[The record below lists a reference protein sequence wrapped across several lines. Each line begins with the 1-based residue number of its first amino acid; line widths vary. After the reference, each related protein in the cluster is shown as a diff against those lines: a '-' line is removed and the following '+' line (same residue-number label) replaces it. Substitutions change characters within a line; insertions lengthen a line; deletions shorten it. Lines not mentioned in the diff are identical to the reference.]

1 MNRIKE
7 MLELSDRDGTM
18 VVTIPLLGL
27 AVLVMTV
34 IILALVIWSIKKRRH
49 PPFTIHDHEGI
60 PGVVPSIAGLTH
72 SDLVEGNKIDLLQ
85 DGEFFKELIRSIEKA
100 KESVNFETFLW
111 KHGKLSKQIVDVLC
125 RKAGEGVE
133 VRLLLDGSGG
143 KGIGK
148 DEKKCMHEANI
159 KVETFNRMH
168 LGNVGR
174 LNQRDHR
181 KIVVIDG
188 KVGFVGGHCVVDTWM
203 GDAQDKKHFRDI
215 SAKVEG
221 PIVNRIQSAF
231 SENWIEET
239 GEVIAGPKFFPE
251 LKAVGSCPTH
261 LAYTTPSGSSS
272 AVELLHY
279 LAIDAAQKQ
288 ILIQNPYF
296 LPDPEAIK
304 MLERA
309 VERGVEVKVML
320 PAADASDNALVQ
332 HASHHHFGTLLKRG
346 VRIFEY
352 ERTLLHQKVMT
363 VDHIWSAV
371 GSTNFDDRSFELND
385 EVSLCIIDKGIARE
399 LEKTFER
406 DQAHAKERFFDEWS
420 RRPLWHKM
428 IDGSAYLINEQL

>member
-1 MNRIKE
+1 MTRLQE
-7 MLELSDRDGTM
+7 MLAVSDRDGTT
-18 VVTIPLLGL
+18 VVTVPLLAL
-27 AVLVMTV
+27 AVLVLTV
-34 IILALVIWSIKKRRH
+34 IILALVVWSIKKRRH
-49 PPFTIHDHEGI
+49 PRLRVHDHEGV
-60 PGVVPSIAGLTH
+60 PEVLPSIAGLTH
-72 SDLVEGNKIDLLQ
+72 SDIVGGNKIDLLQ
-85 DGEFFKELIRSIEKA
+85 NGEFFNELIRSIEKA
-100 KESVNFETFLW
+100 GESINFETFLW
-111 KHGKLSKQIVDVLC
+111 KHGKLSKEIVDVLC
-125 RKAGEGVE
+125 RKAKEGVE
-133 VRLLLDGSGG
+133 VRVLLDGSGG

-148 DEKKCMHEANI
+148 DEKKCLREAKI
-159 KVETFNRMH
+159 TVEIFNRMH

-174 LNQRDHR
+174 LNHRDHR

-203 GDAQDKKHFRDI
+203 GDGQDKKHFRDI

-239 GEVIAGPKFFPE
+239 GEVIAGTKFFPE
-251 LKAVGSCPTH
+251 LQARGTCSTH
-261 LAYTTPSGSSS
+261 LAYTTPAGSSS
-272 AVELLHY
+272 SLEILHY
-279 LAIDAAQKQ
+279 LAIDAATKQ

-304 MLERA
+304 MLEKA
-309 VERGVEVKVML
+309 VERGVVVKVML

-363 VDHIWSAV
+363 IDHIWSAV
-371 GSTNFDDRSFELND
+371 GSTNFDDRSFEVND
-385 EVSLCIIDKGIARE
+385 EVSLGIIDEEIARE
-399 LEKTFER
+399 LEKTFEK
-406 DQAHAKERFFDEWS
+406 DAAHARERFFEEWAK
-420 RRPLWHKM
+420 RPLWHKL

>member
-1 MNRIKE
+1 MTRIKE

-27 AVLVMTV
+27 AVLVITV
-34 IILALVIWSIKKRRH
+34 IVLALVIWSIKKRRH

-85 DGEFFKELIRSIEKA
+85 DGEFFDELIRSIEKA
-100 KESVNFETFLW
+100 RESINFETFLW

-133 VRLLLDGSGG
+133 VRVLLDGSGG

-148 DEKKCMHEANI
+148 DEKKCMREANI

-215 SAKVEG
+215 TAKVEG

-239 GEVIAGPKFFPE
+239 GDVIAGPKFFPE
-251 LKAVGSCPTH
+251 LKAVGTCSTH

-399 LEKTFER
+399 LEKTFHK
-406 DQAHAKERFFDEWS
+406 DLAHAKERFFDEWS
-420 RRPLWHKM
+420 KRPLWHKM
-428 IDGSAYLINEQL
+428 VDGSAYLINEQL

>member
-1 MNRIKE
+1 MEKVKE
-7 MLELSDRDGTM
+7 ILALSDRDGTT
-18 VVTIPLLGL
+18 VVTIPLLAL
-27 AVLVMTV
+27 AFLLVAAIVMT
-34 IILALVIWSIKKRRH
+34 LMIWSIKKRRH
-49 PPFTIHDHEGI
+49 PAFTIHDHEGI
-60 PGVVPSIAGLTH
+60 PEVIPSIAGLTH

-85 DGEFFKELIRSIEKA
+85 DGEFFKELIQSIGKA
-100 KESVNFETFLW
+100 KESINFETFLW
-111 KHGKLSKQIVDVLC
+111 KHGKQSKEIVDALC
-125 RKAGEGVE
+125 RKAKEGVE
-133 VRLLLDGSGG
+133 VRMLLDGSGG

-148 DEKKCMHEANI
+148 EEKKCMKEAKI
-159 KVETFNRMH
+159 TVETFNRMH
-168 LGNVGR
+168 VGNIGR

-203 GDAQDKKHFRDI
+203 GQAQDKEHFRDI

-239 GEVIAGPKFFPE
+239 GEIIAGMKFFPVLE
-251 LKAVGSCPTH
+251 PVGTCSTH

-279 LAIDAAQKQ
+279 LAIDAAKEQ

-309 VERGVEVKVML
+309 VERGVVVKVML
-320 PAADASDNALVQ
+320 PAADASDNAIVQ

-346 VRIFEY
+346 IRIFEY

-371 GSTNFDDRSFELND
+371 GSTNFDDRSFETND
-385 EVSLCIIDKGIARE
+385 EISLCIIDKGIAEE
-399 LEKTFER
+399 LEKTFEK
-406 DQAHAKERFFDEWS
+406 DLAHTTERFFEEWS
-420 RRPLWHKM
+420 KRPLWHKM
-428 IDGSAYLINEQL
+428 VDGSAYLINEQL